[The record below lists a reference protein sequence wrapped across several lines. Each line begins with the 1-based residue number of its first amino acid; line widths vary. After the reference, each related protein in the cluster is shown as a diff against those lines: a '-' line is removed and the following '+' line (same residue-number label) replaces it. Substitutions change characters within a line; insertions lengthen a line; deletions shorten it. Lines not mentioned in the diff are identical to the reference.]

1 MCNVSLQRLNVNSS
15 LKSVLK
21 RLRLKMGTWNDSLWD
36 ASGSIYQGPIVGRL
50 INLFVW
56 LLCWAAHA
64 AKNKT
69 DNLSHLR
76 KSLEIPARGKFSL
89 NCHTPFFLLSF
100 CYGLSFKQPSRRSH
114 CVSGLIRLW
123 QKLEADIML
132 ATEKSYCPRSESP
145 HCRMRWASK
154 PQSHIVT
161 FAKQEINRFTDA
173 KKTSK
178 HYAHLRVKRLIIS

>member
-1 MCNVSLQRLNVNSS
+1 MCNVSLQRLNVNSA

-89 NCHTPFFLLSF
+89 NCHTPFFLLKLFAMGYHSSSLQEDSIVLVV
-100 CYGLSFKQPSRRSH
+100 LSDFDKSLRLTSCWPQKKVLPRDLNRRIVEWGEPLNPSLTLWLLLNGWFLNKKSTILLMPKRQARITLT
-114 CVSGLIRLW
+114 CV
-123 QKLEADIML
+123 
-132 ATEKSYCPRSESP
+132 
-145 HCRMRWASK
+145 
-154 PQSHIVT
+154 
-161 FAKQEINRFTDA
+161 
-173 KKTSK
+173 
-178 HYAHLRVKRLIIS
+178 